1 MKVVIDTY
9 NALHMTGILPP
20 ELAGLDAPG
29 LVDLMSRGR
38 WSRNQVLLVCDG
50 VLPRGHRDIRR
61 GGIGT
66 IHSGADKEADDI
78 IEEIIARS
86 DAPSSMLVIS
96 SDQRVVRSARK
107 RKCHTMSSEV
117 FLRTLSHDHE
127 KSSHRRKHR
136 KDASRPAGKLSR
148 KSVED
153 WQTQFDID
161 EDDIAEFTQLE
172 DASRA
177 PVKNTNDHVHQVRP
191 PSPGTPSVHAEP
203 PLPDHIIE
211 EAMRMLEE
219 EETG

>member
-9 NALHMTGILPP
+9 NALHKTGVLPP

-29 LVDLMSRGR
+29 LVDLLSRGR

-50 VLPRGHRDIRR
+50 VLPRGHRDTRH

-86 DAPSSMLVIS
+86 DAPSRMLVIS
-96 SDQRVVRSARK
+96 SDRRVVRAARK
-107 RKCHTMSSEV
+107 RKCRTMSSEV
-117 FLRTLSHDHE
+117 FLRTLIHDHE
-127 KSSHRRKHR
+127 KTIQAGNRR
-136 KDASRPAGKLSR
+136 KDAARPAGKLSR
-148 KSVED
+148 KSVDD
-153 WQTQFDID
+153 WRTKFDID
-161 EDDIAEFTQLE
+161 GDDIAEFTQLDE
-172 DASRA
+172 ASRA
-177 PVKNTNDHVHQVRP
+177 PVKNTNDHARQTPP
-191 PSPGTPSVHAEP
+191 PSPGTPRVQAEA

-219 EETG
+219 DDA

>member
-1 MKVVIDTY
+1 
-9 NALHMTGILPP
+9 
-20 ELAGLDAPG
+20 
-29 LVDLMSRGR
+29 MSRGR

-96 SDQRVVRSARK
+96 FGSACCACSKETQVPYDVPPR
-107 RKCHTMSSEV
+107 CFSAHSPMTMKKQV
-117 FLRTLSHDHE
+117 IDGNTARM
-127 KSSHRRKHR
+127 RR
-136 KDASRPAGKLSR
+136 DLLEKLSR

-153 WQTQFDID
+153 WRIQFDID
-161 EDDIAEFTQLE
+161 GDDIAEFAKLDE
-172 DASRA
+172 ASRA
-177 PVKNTNDHVHQVRP
+177 PVKKTSDNARQAPP
-191 PSPGTPSVHAEP
+191 PSPGTPRVQVEP

-219 EETG
+219 DDA